1 MSESSSSSSSSYT
14 LPYVFIFDIDQCL
27 IGDIGSAS
35 NEYAVVKMIFKK
47 CKIENILNDC
57 SVSNETIDIVDEL
70 NNGLLR
76 PNFKKF
82 IDYIKKKYK
91 DVELFIYTKSTHNWT
106 NNTKMVNI
114 EKASGVK
121 FNKPYFTRENTSN
134 GEKLLGNIYETIMR
148 ELIKKYPGLKENI
161 NKKKVFDEQLVFID
175 DIQNNLKD
183 YPKKQIVCPEY
194 NYTCYYDIQSKIM
207 KKYKVPKKL
216 FNDLEILEYFENND
230 LPIYNKKGNKFQQDK
245 IYQNLLKLSQ
255 ERNTQIINDFKDTF
269 FTDLMKILKTVKT
282 FDEKTIVK
290 INKALV

>member
-1 MSESSSSSSSSYT
+1 MSEI
-14 LPYVFIFDIDQCL
+14 LPYIFIFDIDQCL
-27 IGDIGSAS
+27 IGDIGTVG
-35 NEYAVVKMIFKK
+35 NEYDVIKLIYKK
-47 CKIENILNDC
+47 CKIENILNKC
-57 SVSNETIDIVDEL
+57 NETIDIIDEL
-70 NNGLLR
+70 NDGLLR

-91 DVELFIYTKSTHNWT
+91 NVELFIYTKSSHNWT

-134 GEKLLGNIYETIMR
+134 GEKLLGNIFETIIE
-148 ELIKKYPGLKENI
+148 ELIKKYPELKEDI
-161 NKKKVFDEQLVFID
+161 NKKKVFDERLVFID

-194 NYTCYYDIQSKIM
+194 NYICYYDIQEKIM

-216 FNDLEILEYFENND
+216 FNDIEILEYFENYD
-230 LPIYNKKGNKFQQDK
+230 LPIYNKKGNKFQKDK
-245 IYQNLLKLSQ
+245 IYQNILKLKQ
-255 ERNTQIINDFKDTF
+255 ERYTQITNNFKDTF
-269 FTDLMKILKTVKT
+269 FNDLIKILNKVEI
-282 FDEKTIVK
+282 FDEKTIGK